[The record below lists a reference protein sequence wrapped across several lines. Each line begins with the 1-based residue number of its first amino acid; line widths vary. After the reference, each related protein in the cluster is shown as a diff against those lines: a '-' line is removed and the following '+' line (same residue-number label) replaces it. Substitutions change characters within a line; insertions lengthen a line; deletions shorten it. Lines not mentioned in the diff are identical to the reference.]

1 MAESNAYSNPQR
13 VVNNQFEVFRKARMR
28 QQQQFQSTLANI
40 QRKNIQKRKAQE
52 YRYQQNVIAKDKME
66 NSLSGFSNTGY
77 DVFDQNIKRFWDTK
91 VDDYF
96 EIKNGISTGK
106 IDPVRGK
113 AALQKINQQV
123 MNYKQAVKPVLELAT
138 AYKDAMSLAPGV
150 TGSVSSVTNPDLQ
163 NILAGIA
170 QGGDVN
176 LVDREGELF
185 LYIPGNTP
193 DSGSSIQV
201 SDLLKAETT
210 GTALT
215 FIPKMD
221 DLYKDSVDAVLKPS
235 NPNSPYFTITT
246 KPNEKDA
253 ENEDV
258 FRTMSDDQ
266 QLALKYDMNR
276 MNLYS
281 EAVNNQKMMNPLWA
295 DIYSTEE
302 EINSLPAGDDFKKVT
317 INGKEFNIDDFKD
330 TDWQVIPEEIYNN
343 FPDAQYQADWL
354 QAQKKFAQR
363 LMVNKSANE
372 VIKKQNYNTGT
383 PQFVE
388 TRKKPKDK
396 LTPYT
401 AQTLK
406 TRSEELTKI
415 KTLSENLN
423 SNADFVK
430 ALNQLAGKNAY
441 KERNGMLF
449 QGSSKLVFD
458 FNDKRSIAYL
468 LGEAAGIEKSVMA
481 AALLPK

>member
-13 VVNNQFEVFRKARMR
+13 VVNNQFEVFRKARIR

-40 QRKNIQKRKAQE
+40 QRRNIQKRKAQGI
-52 YRYQQNVIAKDKME
+52 RYQQNVIAKDKME

-123 MNYKQAVKPVLELAT
+123 LNYKQAVKPVLTLAK
-138 AYKDAMSLAPGV
+138 AYDDAINLSEDQPGA
-150 TGSVSSVTNPDLQ
+150 VSSVTDPDLQ
-163 NILAGIA
+163 NVLGGIA

-176 LVDREGELF
+176 LVDRDGELF
-185 LYIPGNTP
+185 LYIPGDTP

-201 SDLLKAETT
+201 SDLLKAETN
-210 GTALT
+210 GSALT
-215 FIPKMD
+215 FIPPMD
-221 DLYKDSVDAVLKPS
+221 ELYNKTVDQVLKPS
-235 NPNSPYFTITT
+235 NPNSPYFTLTFE
-246 KPNEKDA
+246 PNKKNA

-281 EAVNNQKMMNPLWA
+281 QAVNNQKMMNPLWA

-302 EINSLPAGDDFKKVT
+302 EINSLPAGDDFKTYTV
-317 INGKEFNIDDFKD
+317 NGNTFNIDQFKN
-330 TDWQVIPEEIYNN
+330 TDWQRV
-343 FPDAQYQADWL
+343 PDEYLQHDSKYQQNWL
-354 QAQKKFAQR
+354 AAQKKFAQR

-372 VIKKQNYNTGT
+372 VIKKQNYNTGS

-388 TRKKPKDK
+388 TRKKSKDQ

-401 AQTLK
+401 TQTLK

-430 ALNQLAGKNAY
+430 ALNQLAGKNTY

-449 QGSSKLVFD
+449 QGGSKLVFD
-458 FNDKRSIAYL
+458 FDDKRSIAYL